1 MIKDQIQSIN
11 SNSDLSYQEM
21 ESAIN
26 SIMSGNESDGDIEE
40 FLLALNTKVFL
51 KLKYQ
56 PQPQLCDQN
65 LCNLI

>member
-1 MIKDQIQSIN
+1 
-11 SNSDLSYQEM
+11 M
-21 ESAIN
+21 ESAVN

-40 FLLALNTKVFL
+40 FLLTLNTKGISEI
-51 KLKYQ
+51 KYQ